1 MPAAPATRLSAVARP
16 AKGRLTAID
25 RPAAAPRGGSRDGRR
40 IDFVTYMA
48 TKLNA
53 RPEEVAAARAAA
65 EAMRVKQARL
75 KQVRLAEARARRVAP
90 ASNGLLPF
98 PAFETEPA
106 VGESSADGPSPAA
119 RRPADAAPHGRYTRT
134 AA

>member
-1 MPAAPATRLSAVARP
+1 MPAAPATRPSAVARP
-16 AKGRLTAID
+16 AKGRLTAIA
-25 RPAAAPRGGSRDGRR
+25 RPAAAPRERSRDGRR
-40 IDFVTYMA
+40 IDFVAYLA
-48 TKLNA
+48 AKLNA
-53 RPEEVAAARAAA
+53 RPEEIAAARAAA

-75 KQVRLAEARARRVAP
+75 KQVRLAEARSRRVAP
-90 ASNGLLPF
+90 ALTGLLPF
-98 PAFETEPA
+98 PPFDAEPA